1 MASPAAFLSRTVL
14 ITGAN
19 RGLGFELARL
29 LLRRGGFHVVAAS
42 RAPFPSGP
50 RTELRAVWEGTGSPL
65 AELRFVELDVADPV
79 SRARLAPQLSEAL
92 GGTRKLDLLCNVAG
106 VYEREWSAA
115 ALARALAT
123 NASGPLRLAE
133 TVLPFAAD
141 GFHVIN
147 VSSGLGRLAALGAAG
162 GAPHAAAARACASV
176 AEVEALPFSAAAPPG
191 PAPAYALSKA
201 ALNRGTQ
208 LLAAEWREAGHRVNS
223 VDPGWCRTDMGGPA
237 AARSP
242 FEGAL
247 SIYALIAGHPG
258 VIGTGK
264 FFDSKGEHVEW

>member
-1 MASPAAFLSRTVL
+1 MTSHAFLSRTVL

-19 RGLGFELARL
+19 RGLGFQLARL

-79 SRARLAPQLSEAL
+79 SHARLAPQLSEAL

-115 ALARALAT
+115 ALARALTT

-133 TVLPFAAD
+133 AVLPFAAD
-141 GFHVIN
+141 SFHVVN
-147 VSSGLGRLAALGAAG
+147 VSSGLGRLAALGE
-162 GAPHAAAARACASV
+162 PHAAAVRACASV
-176 AEVEALPFSAAAPPG
+176 ADVEALPFPAGAAPGG

-223 VDPGWCRTDMGGPA
+223 VDPGWCRTDMGGPTA
-237 AARSP
+237 PRSP
-242 FEGAL
+242 FDGAL
-247 SIYALIAGHPG
+247 SIYELIAGHPG
-258 VIGTGK
+258 VIETGK
-264 FFDSKGEHVEW
+264 FFNSKGEHIAW